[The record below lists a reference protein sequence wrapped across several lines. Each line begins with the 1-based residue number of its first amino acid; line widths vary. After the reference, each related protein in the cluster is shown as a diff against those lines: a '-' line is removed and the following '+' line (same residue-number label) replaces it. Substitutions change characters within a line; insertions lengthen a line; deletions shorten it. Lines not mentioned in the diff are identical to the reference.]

1 MGINLVSE
9 ATCREAYIDY
19 YYRGHSANYDEKDII
34 AIKDKWEDKLK
45 SWDTLGTREVDA
57 TQYEL
62 VDDEVSDARENG
74 EERAREVTG
83 DFDRKDNRG
92 DVAKAAG
99 DTTFA
104 VAGAVGGVAG
114 GSIVAKIQGFSNCN
128 IGLKSGATGPNGGKN
143 ISSYIAIAI
152 GIITAATYWIKRPN
166 KDAAEACEKL
176 EIEQGNA
183 QAALDEAQDQ
193 MAKDE
198 NDIQDA
204 ADEAE
209 TVNNEA
215 NNEIKT
221 DKANI
226 DSANRTLM
234 TLQAKHD
241 SGGVLTNTEKAD
253 FIACQNAVANDS
265 RNIQETEDEATE
277 VREACQS
284 DMSTYQASFDETATT
299 MEEVVGMTDYAASFD
314 KATKTQSKALGWLL
328 SINAVSSSA
337 LAIKLL
343 TKPSVMWFSK
353 AWDLIFGGIAAAA
366 AVSHG
371 IAANEQFKFAKTA
384 GNEIDARVITEN
396 LNADTNDIYETELE
410 DYDTMMAGVEGL
422 IVETPK
428 DTSAAVTGNI
438 VGENEQ
444 RERKRP
450 VEENNDRLS

>member
-314 KATKTQSKALGWLL
+314 KQTKIL
-328 SINAVSSSA
+328 SYVEAGAQGLNAVSTLSA
-337 LAIKLL
+337 STQLL
-343 TKPSVMWFSK
+343 LRSGIMWWNYFIV
-353 AWDLIFGGIAAAA
+353 AAGFAAAGSSGYA
-366 AVSHG
+366 AT
-371 IAANEQFKFAKTA
+371 EQLKFAKTA
-384 GNEIDARVITEN
+384 GNEIDAREITEG
-396 LNADTNDIYETELE
+396 LNAETNDIYETELE

-428 DTSAAVTGNI
+428 DTSAAVTGDI
-438 VGENEQ
+438 VRENEQ

>member
-45 SWDTLGTREVDA
+45 SWDTLGTREVDN

-62 VDDEVSDARENG
+62 TDDDVSDARENG
-74 EERAREVTG
+74 EERAREATG
-83 DFDRKDNRG
+83 DYDRSEDNAASVSTS
-92 DVAKAAG
+92 VATGAAAAG
-99 DTTFA
+99 NIVTIINAFNKATAWGNKGSASRIVMYTTA
-104 VAGAVGGVAG
+104 VL
-114 GSIVAKIQGFSNCN
+114 Q
-128 IGLKSGATGPNGGKN
+128 
-143 ISSYIAIAI
+143 AIAA
-152 GIITAATYWIKRPN
+152 GVYWGCRPN
-166 KDAAEACEKL
+166 KDAAEACEQL

-183 QAALDEAQDQ
+183 QAALDEAQAQ

-198 NDIQDA
+198 NNIQDA

-209 TVNNEA
+209 TANNEA

-234 TLQAKHD
+234 TLEAKHN
-241 SGGVLTNTEKAD
+241 SGGVLTDTEKAD

-299 MEEVVGMTDYAASFD
+299 MEEIVGMTDYAASFD

-328 SINAVSSSA
+328 SINAATS
-337 LAIKLL
+337 LMIGTKLL
-343 TKPSVMWFSK
+343 AKLPKVPWEKWVDITFSII
-353 AWDLIFGGIAAAA
+353 AFGA

-371 IAANEQFKFAKTA
+371 FAANEQFKFAKTA
-384 GNEIDARVITEN
+384 GNEIDARGITED
-396 LNADTNDIYETELE
+396 LNAETNDIYETELE

-428 DTSAAVTGNI
+428 DTSGCY
-438 VGENEQ
+438 GRYCQ
-444 RERKRP
+444 RK
-450 VEENNDRLS
+450 